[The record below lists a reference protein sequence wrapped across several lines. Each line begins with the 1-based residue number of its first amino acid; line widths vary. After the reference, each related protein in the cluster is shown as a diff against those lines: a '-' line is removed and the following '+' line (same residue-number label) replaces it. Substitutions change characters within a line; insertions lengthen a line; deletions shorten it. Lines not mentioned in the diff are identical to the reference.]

1 MFSNFVAS
9 CTRNGNANT
18 GSAKRLKNEENHA
31 DQVMNDDGLIK
42 RIRLDSQDKEKNIQL
57 EMERTVS
64 DRIYFIEFINIIYQS
79 PLEIGQLR
87 KILGNAS
94 SPSGIDD
101 SLNFFRICGFFE

>member
-1 MFSNFVAS
+1 MLSNFVAS
-9 CTRNGNANT
+9 CTGNGNANT

-64 DRIYFIEFINIIYQS
+64 DR
-79 PLEIGQLR
+79 
-87 KILGNAS
+87 
-94 SPSGIDD
+94 
-101 SLNFFRICGFFE
+101 FRFCLWVFSKRCQKADNSKKYIQIRQ